1 MKFLDT
7 NIFLRFLA
15 QPQTPLD
22 QQKQAACLTL
32 FQRVRGGQETVTT
45 TEVVIAEVLYNL
57 CSPRQYKLS
66 HADAAARLRPLLN
79 LGSLKIPNKNVYLRA
94 LDLFAEKSF
103 LDFEDTVIAAH
114 MERQGIT
121 ELYSYDTD
129 FDQVAGITRQ
139 EP

>member
-7 NIFLRFLA
+7 NIFLRFLV

-22 QQKQAACLTL
+22 HQKQAACLTL
-32 FQRVRGGQETVTT
+32 FQRVRSGQETVTT

-57 CSPRQYKLS
+57 CSPRQYNLS
-66 HADAAARLRPLLN
+66 HADAVSKLRPLLSM
-79 LGSLKIPNKNVYLRA
+79 GSLKLPNKRVYLRA
-94 LDLFAEKSF
+94 LELFAAHSF
-103 LDFEDTVIAAH
+103 LDFEDAVIAAH

-129 FDQVAGITRQ
+129 FGRLTGITRQ